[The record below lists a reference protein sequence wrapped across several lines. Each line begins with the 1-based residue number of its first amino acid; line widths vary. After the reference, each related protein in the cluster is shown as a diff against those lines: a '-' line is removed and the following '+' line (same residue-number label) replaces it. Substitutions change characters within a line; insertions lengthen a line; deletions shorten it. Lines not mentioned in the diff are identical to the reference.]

1 LARPPVKPHKP
12 AERGSQRADRFVA
25 PLDRMRAVDAAVLDA
40 VQQTPALREHG
51 AAQLLGIRA
60 HSKGMQMTYSMGGRT
75 VVLDTTRK
83 AMKLAA
89 SRGELDAFMADLV
102 AKAL

>member
-1 LARPPVKPHKP
+1 
-12 AERGSQRADRFVA
+12 
-25 PLDRMRAVDAAVLDA
+25 
-40 VQQTPALREHG
+40 
-51 AAQLLGIRA
+51 
-60 HSKGMQMTYSMGGRT
+60 MQMTYSMGGRT